1 MSKQTFGFIGLGNMG
16 LPLAGRLMQAGHDLV
31 VHDTQEAAM
40 RRLEDAGARRAASAA
55 DLAGQVDTVFLSLP
69 TPEVVRH
76 VALGPGGLAEGQRI
90 KRVVDLST
98 IGPRTAGEVAR
109 GLAQR
114 DILYVDSPVSGG
126 IPGAQKGTLAVMVS
140 CPRAVYEDLVAVL
153 SNFGKPFFLG
163 ESAGQA
169 QTMKLANNVMS
180 AAAVAI
186 TSEAMVM
193 GVKAGLDPQVMLD
206 VINSGSGRNTA
217 SMEKFPRSVLTRKFD
232 VGFAAAL
239 AYKDVRLCVDEAE
252 ALGVPMVVGSAV
264 REMLTITNAMFGGN
278 ADYSEVVKVCEA
290 WAGVE
295 VRG

>member
-1 MSKQTFGFIGLGNMG
+1 VSKQTFGFIGLGNMG

-31 VHDTQEAAM
+31 VHDTLEAAM

-55 DLAGQVDTVFLSLP
+55 DVAGQVDTVFLSLP

-193 GVKAGLDPQVMLD
+193 GVKAGLDPRVMLD

-264 REMLTITNAMFGGN
+264 REMLTITNAMFGGD